1 MARPKGTG
9 GQAAVLS
16 DKAFAKALRLA
27 TKDKHKAMLL
37 LSHKAALRA
46 CEIAGLRWEHIESDY
61 LNLAAEIT
69 KGAKPRRVPLHPEL
83 KEVLER
89 LRVVSRG
96 DHVIDSSHRGKGHK
110 MTANAVAVWFGRY
123 YKSVGIKASSHS
135 GRRGAATKLARTL
148 PGSGGSIKDA
158 MDILGH
164 ANLSTTQRY
173 LETNPNAQRDA
184 ISKL

>member
-1 MARPKGTG
+1 
-9 GQAAVLS
+9 
-16 DKAFAKALRLA
+16 
-27 TKDKHKAMLL
+27 
-37 LSHKAALRA
+37 
-46 CEIAGLRWEHIESDY
+46 
-61 LNLAAEIT
+61 
-69 KGAKPRRVPLHPEL
+69 
-83 KEVLER
+83 
-89 LRVVSRG
+89 
-96 DHVIDSSHRGKGHK
+96 

-135 GRRGAATKLARTL
+135 GRRGAATKLARSL
-148 PGSGGSIKDA
+148 PGSGGSLKDA